1 MATFWDTSWRNI
13 SPERITS
20 YIQSFDLAPDSILVQ
35 MSAQGVKRVC
45 DAGCGCGI
53 YSLKLAVNGFCV
65 EGFDISLRAAEIASA
80 LLQQAGFSANFRQAS
95 VLDTG
100 YDSDTFD
107 CVICRDVVDH
117 IPKADGFAA
126 IRELLRITR
135 PGGLVFFTLDPLDA
149 EYEAEPHR
157 VSPQGDYQFTHGK
170 WEGMVFHPYSAR
182 EFQQLIPAG
191 VDFQMEDWED
201 GLLVCI
207 KKSV

>member
-13 SPERITS
+13 TPERIAS
-20 YIQSFDLAPDSILVQ
+20 YIQCFDLTPDSILVQ

-53 YSLKLAVNGFCV
+53 YSLKLAANSFCV

-100 YDSDTFD
+100 YDSGTFD

-170 WEGMVFHPYSAR
+170 WKGMVFHPYSAR
-182 EFQQLIPAG
+182 EFQQLIPSG
-191 VDFQMEDWED
+191 VEFQMKDWED